1 MSAIFIPRKLQENGE
16 KLRSNSAYRYKE
28 GGAWTK
34 VTWAQYASEVRQAAS
49 AMIQLG
55 FEAGDTTCILG
66 FNRPEWT
73 IFDLATMTAGGAC
86 AGIYTTNSP
95 EEVAYIVNH
104 AESRLLLLEDAGQ
117 WDKVKGQLEDL
128 PTLTHVVMMRGAE
141 AIEHEKV
148 LSWDAFM
155 AMGPQGDDSAVEERL
170 AGLEAEQLAALI
182 YTSGTTGPPKG
193 VMLSHD
199 NLAWTSTQITKV
211 LDIGPSDRVIS
222 YLPLS
227 HIAEQLFSIHG
238 PVTLGFEVYFS
249 EGLEHIK
256 ENLAEAR
263 PTVFFGVPRI
273 WEKFYT
279 ALSEKLAMATGP
291 KAKLVAWAR
300 GVGGQYH
307 ARKNEG
313 QSIGLVLGLQ
323 YKLASRLIFSK
334 VLGALGFD
342 ETRYFVSGAAP
353 VSREILEFFATIDI
367 PVLEVYGQSEDCG
380 PTTINRPGKTR
391 LGSVGLPFPGVEVSL
406 GEPTDG
412 NTDGEILVR
421 GRNVFQGYYKDPEA
435 TAATLIDGWLQSGD
449 LGRFDEDGFLSITG
463 RSKEIIITAGG
474 KNIAPKNIEAALKND
489 PLVAEAVVIG
499 DRRKFLSALICVDE
513 DAGATFAASHN
524 LAADTVL
531 ESDAIRQH
539 LQNLVDE
546 VNARFARVEHV
557 RKFSVL
563 PRVLTVDDGELT
575 PTLKVKR
582 RIVAENW
589 SDTIEAMY
597 QD

>member
-1 MSAIFIPRKLQENGE
+1 MSAPFIPRKLQENGA
-16 KLRSNSAYRYKE
+16 KLRSNAAYHYKE
-28 GGAWTK
+28 NGAWTM
-34 VTWAQYASEVRQAAS
+34 VTWGQYATEVRQAAR

-55 FEAGDTTCILG
+55 FQPSDTTCILG

-117 WDKVKGQLEDL
+117 WAKVEGQLDDL
-128 PTLTHVVMMRGAE
+128 KTLTHVVMMRGAAE
-141 AIEHEKV
+141 IQHEKV
-148 LSWDAFM
+148 LTWDAFM
-155 AMGPQGDDSAVEERL
+155 ALGDQQDDASVDERL
-170 AGLEAEQLAALI
+170 AGLEADQLATLI

-199 NLAWTSTQITKV
+199 NLAWTSNQITKV
-211 LDIGPSDRVIS
+211 LDIGPSDRVVS

-249 EGLEHIK
+249 EGLEQLK
-256 ENLAEAR
+256 ENLVEAR

-279 ALSEKLAMATGP
+279 ALSEKLAMATGT

-300 GVGGQYH
+300 GVGGRVH
-307 ARKNEG
+307 ALKNAGESVG
-313 QSIGLVLGLQ
+313 PILSIQ

-334 VLGALGFD
+334 VLSALGFD

-353 VSREILEFFATIDI
+353 VSREILEFFSTIDI

-380 PTTINRPGKTR
+380 PTTINRPGNTR

-406 GEPTDG
+406 GDPTDG
-412 NTDGEILVR
+412 NEDGEILVR

-435 TAATLIDGWLQSGD
+435 TAATLVDGWLQSGD
-449 LGRFDEDGFLSITG
+449 LGRFDGDGFLSITG

-489 PLVAEAVVIG
+489 PLVAEAIVIG
-499 DRRKFLSALICVDE
+499 DRRKFLSALICMDDE
-513 DAGATFAASHN
+513 AAITFAQSKGV
-524 LAADTVL
+524 DSDSVR
-531 ESDAIRQH
+531 ESDVARQH
-539 LQNLVDE
+539 LQTLVDE

-557 RKFSVL
+557 RKFSIL